1 MLQGLLVGTGSEAQ
15 FLLAR
20 IFLSLSWNVK
30 VHVKIVFTDEIVT
43 GRSSGSHVCEG
54 SKVEMSRSGNCA
66 I

>member
-54 SKVEMSRSGNCA
+54 S
-66 I
+66 